1 MNKLYSWDLYDKS
14 KIDPHRLATTRHKA
28 WVTSGYV
35 IAENIDEVKEKLGK
49 SFDLASGKYML
60 NFELGEAFMNES
72 YVQDNKNSDVF
83 IEEFLLKGNEETR

>member
-35 IAENIDEVKEKLGK
+35 IAENIDEVKEKVGMSFDLSSGKFILNFDLGK
-49 SFDLASGKYML
+49 SFINQY
-60 NFELGEAFMNES
+60 
-72 YVQDNKNSDVF
+72 YVQDDKNSDVF
-83 IEEFLLKGNEETR
+83 IEEFLLEDNEQQ

>member
-1 MNKLYSWDLYDKS
+1 M
-14 KIDPHRLATTRHKA
+14 
-28 WVTSGYV
+28 
-35 IAENIDEVKEKLGK
+35 
-49 SFDLASGKYML
+49 ASGKYML